1 MNAFSLYSKRL
12 RFFDN
17 DTVTPDIYNAAQSMF
32 MLFPPVRVENDL
44 LTTGASRDPTG
55 LQAIWLK
62 ERDKLSTVLALD
74 PLARCFWREPT
85 DAYDAFQLML
95 MNPIV
100 ALQQLMYCLYSRTD
114 QIVNTLAG
122 QSCTPTGGSEAA
134 APLRHP
140 GRHPQGPL
148 ADDAQ
153 VDPRKRRGPA
163 GIRLPGGAA
172 DRGPARVRGDRAFI
186 DGEVDRDGLDSGRDS
201 SSLSRG
207 RSNSSGRSLRSS
219 RTHAEFIAPDKM
231 ETRVFSRGAKRPA
244 TRRRPRAHGQSG
256 REVTS

>member
-12 RFFDN
+12 QFFDN

-32 MLFPPVRVENDL
+32 MLFPPVRVKNDL

-55 LQAIWLK
+55 LQAIWLH

-85 DAYDAFQLML
+85 NAYDAFQLML

-114 QIVNTLAG
+114 QIVNPWAGNPAPPPGAPKLPRLFGMPVDIPKDHWPTMLTWTHANALAL
-122 QSCTPTGGSEAA
+122 QEAGYQA
-134 APLRHP
+134 AL
-140 GRHPQGPL
+140 PL
-148 ADDAQ
+148 ADLLAS
-153 VDPRKRRGPA
+153 RGE
-163 GIRLPGGAA
+163 
-172 DRGPARVRGDRAFI
+172 RAFV
-186 DGEVDRDGLDSGRDS
+186 DAEVDRRFGFW
-201 SSLSRG
+201 SRFLEPQP
-207 RSNSSGRSLRSS
+207 RSQQFLQTFTPLFKNY
-219 RTHAEFIAPDKM
+219 AEFIAPDGGNKGVQQ
-231 ETRVFSRGAKRPA
+231 EGNASGDRTPPGD
-244 TRRRPRAHGQSG
+244 GQSG